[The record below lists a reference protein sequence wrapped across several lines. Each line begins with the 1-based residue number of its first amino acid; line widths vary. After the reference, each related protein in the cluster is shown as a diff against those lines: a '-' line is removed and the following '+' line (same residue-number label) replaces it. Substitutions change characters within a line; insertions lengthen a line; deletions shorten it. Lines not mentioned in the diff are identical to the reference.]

1 MTTPPAPGPEAGGG
15 PLTAEVDVEVLVVG
29 AGITGIYQLYRARE
43 AGFSVCLLEAGDGVG
58 GTWYWNRYPGARFD
72 SESYT
77 YGYLFSRE
85 LFDEWEWQ
93 EHFAE
98 QPETERY
105 LNHVVDRFD
114 LRRHIRFGATVT
126 WAGYEEGDGTW
137 TVTTGDGSQL
147 RARFLVAATGVLSVP
162 YFPDVPGR
170 DDFGGIAHHTGRWP
184 ATAVDFR
191 GKRVAVVGTGSSG
204 VQIIPAIADDV
215 ASLTVYQRTAN
226 WCTPLNN
233 APITPEQQAELRA
246 GFEAMRDVLNT
257 SVAGFLHAAHDR
269 ATFDDSAEE
278 RRAFFERMWKSPGF
292 SKLSSNYT
300 DLLFDEAANAEW
312 CDFVAAKIRGI
323 VRDPGTAEM
332 LIPKDHRFGEKRP
345 PFVSGYFE
353 VFNRPNVT
361 LVDLTRTPIVRVTER
376 GIETADGER
385 PFDIIVW
392 ATGFDFGTGALRGM
406 GIRGRGGRT
415 LEDHWADG
423 PKTFLGI
430 QTTGFPNLF
439 FPGGPHAAAG
449 NNPRYNGDQVDFIM
463 KAITFVRQRGDDTI
477 EVDPSAEEDWTAMV
491 DRGAASSP
499 FGESSYFFG
508 TNIPG
513 KPRKYLLNSG
523 GRPKLFK
530 EIDEVVRSDY
540 KAFRLARSSDGG
552 DRGQG

>member
-1 MTTPPAPGPEAGGG
+1 MTTPPAPGPGAGSG
-15 PLTAEVDVEVLVVG
+15 PPNADVDVDVLVVG

-43 AGFSVCLLEAGDGVG
+43 AGFSVCLLEGGDGVG

-126 WAGYEEGDGTW
+126 SAVYGEGDGTW

-170 DDFGGIAHHTGRWP
+170 DDFGGIAYHTGRWP
-184 ATAVDFR
+184 ATPVDFR

-246 GFEAMRDVLNT
+246 GFEAMREVLNT

-323 VRDPGTAEM
+323 VRDPETAEM

-361 LVDLTRTPIVRVTER
+361 LVDLTRTPIGARDR
-376 GIETADGER
+376 ARDRDGR
-385 PFDIIVW
+385 
-392 ATGFDFGTGALRGM
+392 R
-406 GIRGRGGRT
+406 
-415 LEDHWADG
+415 
-423 PKTFLGI
+423 
-430 QTTGFPNLF
+430 
-439 FPGGPHAAAG
+439 
-449 NNPRYNGDQVDFIM
+449 
-463 KAITFVRQRGDDTI
+463 
-477 EVDPSAEEDWTAMV
+477 
-491 DRGAASSP
+491 
-499 FGESSYFFG
+499 
-508 TNIPG
+508 
-513 KPRKYLLNSG
+513 
-523 GRPKLFK
+523 
-530 EIDEVVRSDY
+530 
-540 KAFRLARSSDGG
+540 
-552 DRGQG
+552 